1 MSHPKGK
8 ADDPASSIAGSSTL
22 LLAVALGLLVL
33 LAWRLSDVLIL
44 LFGAVI
50 LAVALGAVAAPLQR
64 RLHLSQRVAVGV
76 TVTLTFIVLTT
87 GSWLVGDQLVEQAN
101 DLRERLPAALD
112 KLGAWA
118 NSFRLG
124 VAVQEL
130 WADANTEDVP
140 WASVANAATRTL
152 GAIGSMGLL
161 LVVAVYLAADPTLYR
176 LGLVRLVPPAYRARI
191 DGALLASGEA
201 LGRWLLGQ
209 GVSMLFVGSA
219 TAIGLA
225 LLGVP
230 LALTVGLIAGVL
242 AFVPFFGPIASGL
255 LAVLLAFMQGP
266 TQALYVV
273 GLSVAI
279 QQIEGNLLMP
289 WVQRW
294 AVELPPVLGIT
305 AAVIFGLL
313 FGLPGVILATPLMVV
328 AMVLVQKLYVEGL
341 LEAKEERSEAPRRS
355 EPGAPP

>member
-1 MSHPKGK
+1 MNDTQDKG
-8 ADDPASSIAGSSTL
+8 DDRTLRIAGSSTL
-22 LLAVALGLLVL
+22 FLALALGLLML
-33 LAWRLSDVLIL
+33 LAWRLSDVLLL

-50 LAVALGAVAAPLQR
+50 LAVALGAVAAPLQH

-76 TVTLTFIVLTT
+76 TVTLTFIVVTA

-112 KLGAWA
+112 QLGAWA
-118 NSFRLG
+118 SNFRVG
-124 VAVQEL
+124 VALHEV
-130 WADANTEDVP
+130 WKGTNTEDVP
-140 WASVANAATRTL
+140 WASVANAATNTL
-152 GAIGSMGLL
+152 GAIGSVGLL
-161 LVVAVYLAADPTLYR
+161 LVVGVYLAADPTLYR
-176 LGLVRLVPPAYRARI
+176 LGLVRLVPLAYRDRI

-201 LGRWLLGQ
+201 LRRWLLGQ

-225 LLGVP
+225 FLGVP

-242 AFVPFFGPIASGL
+242 GFVPFFGPIASGL
-255 LAVLLAFMQGP
+255 LAVLLAFTQGP
-266 TQALYVV
+266 TQALYVL
-273 GLSVAI
+273 GLCVAI
-279 QQIEGNLLMP
+279 QQVEGNLLMP

-328 AMVLVQKLYVEGL
+328 AMVLVQTLYVEGM
-341 LEAKEERSEAPRRS
+341 LEAEEGVSAETRPSAPG
-355 EPGAPP
+355 GAS

>member
-1 MSHPKGK
+1 MNNTQDKG
-8 ADDPASSIAGSSTL
+8 DDRTLRIAGSSTL
-22 LLAVALGLLVL
+22 FLALALGLLLL
-33 LAWRLSDVLIL
+33 LAWRLSDVLLL

-50 LAVALGAVAAPLQR
+50 LAVALGAVAAPLQH

-76 TVTLTFIVLTT
+76 TVTLTFIVVTA

-112 KLGAWA
+112 QLGAWA
-118 NSFRLG
+118 SNFRIG
-124 VAVQEL
+124 VALQEV
-130 WADANTEDVP
+130 WKGANTEDVP
-140 WASVANAATRTL
+140 WASVANAATSTL

-161 LVVAVYLAADPTLYR
+161 LVVGVYLAADPTLYR
-176 LGLVRLVPPAYRARI
+176 LGLVRLVPLAYRDRI
-191 DGALLASGEA
+191 DGALLASGGA
-201 LGRWLLGQ
+201 LRRWLLGQ

-255 LAVLLAFMQGP
+255 LAVLLAFTQAP
-266 TQALYVV
+266 TQALYVL
-273 GLSVAI
+273 GLCVAI
-279 QQIEGNLLMP
+279 QQVEGNLLMP

-328 AMVLVQKLYVEGL
+328 AMVLVQTLYVEGM
-341 LEAKEERSEAPRRS
+341 LEAEEGGSAETRRS
-355 EPGAPP
+355 APGGAS